1 MLTLKGTEWTTFSV
15 GMGQYTQFT
24 PSTWHG
30 KLVSLLSL
38 AVGQDIYDVRKSI
51 ADLRKL
57 TNIGKIMGCGIGPRQ
72 KGNTK
77 KPKATTVSC

>member
-1 MLTLKGTEWTTFSV
+1 MLIFKGTEWTAFSI
-15 GMGQYTQFT
+15 GMESNILQFT

-51 ADLRKL
+51 ADLR
-57 TNIGKIMGCGIGPRQ
+57 
-72 KGNTK
+72 GN
-77 KPKATTVSC
+77 